1 MSAYRR
7 IGQSLLA
14 SIFIYGGI
22 DAIRNPK
29 PKVRPAEPVAP
40 PIADA
45 LPVDLPDDTEQLV
58 RINGAVQVAGGALLV
73 LGRMP
78 RVAAL
83 ALAGSLVPTTA
94 AGHRFWEAEDDG
106 DRRQQMIHFLKN
118 LSILGGL
125 LITTADTGSRPSV
138 GWWAKRAG
146 RRASDKAGKAT
157 SGTFK
162 ALTSAVSS

>member
-1 MSAYRR
+1 MTAYRR
-7 IGQSLLA
+7 IGQGLLA

-22 DAIRNPK
+22 DQIRNPK
-29 PKVRPAEPVAP
+29 PKIPSAEPVGP

-45 LPVDLPDDTEQLV
+45 IPADLPKDTELLV
-58 RINGAVQVAGGALLV
+58 KVNGAVQVAGGTLLV
-73 LGRMP
+73 LGRFP
-78 RVAAL
+78 RLAAA

-125 LITTADTGSRPSV
+125 VIATADTGGRPTV
-138 GWWAKRAG
+138 TWTAKKA
-146 RRASDKAGKAT
+146 AGKVKE
-157 SGTFK
+157 K
-162 ALTSAVSS
+162 ANR